1 MMLSL
6 LWLRG
11 LLLRHRGR
19 LVATCL
25 GIAMAVG
32 LLASIGA
39 FLNASQATMT
49 ARSVAGVPVDWQVEV
64 QGGADPA
71 AVLQRVRSQPGV
83 VAALPVGYG
92 GTTGL
97 SATTGGTTQTTGPG
111 TILGLPEGY
120 AGAFPLEMR
129 PLIGSAN
136 GTLIAQQ
143 TAANLHVGPG
153 DSVVVGL
160 AGSPP
165 ATVTI
170 AGVVDLPQADSLF
183 QGVGV
188 PKGSQPSA
196 PPDNVLVLPATSWHQ
211 VFDPVAASRPDQ
223 VHAQVHVRLDRN
235 LPSAP
240 AAAFDQVTGQARNLE
255 VRLAG
260 AGLVGNNLG
269 AALDGARADATYA
282 TVMFLFLGLPGGV
295 LAGLLTAV
303 VAAAGADR
311 RRREQALLR
320 ARGATVSTLLRL
332 AALEALVTGLVGS
345 ALGLAAA
352 FLIGRIAF
360 GSAGFGGDVRGA
372 VAWSVAAVIV
382 GLAVGVLVVAVPAWR
397 DALRST
403 IAGARRTQ
411 RRVSVPPWV
420 RLGLA
425 LVLIGAAVATYIV
438 TSRQGYQLV
447 LAPEGVPSISV
458 DYLAFLGPACL
469 WLGTAV
475 LTWRVAE
482 AALHRGR
489 RVLARVTHPIA
500 GPLAGTVAASMRRQ
514 RRLLAPAV
522 VLVALTGA
530 FAASTAVFNATYAQQ
545 AEIDARLT
553 NGADVTATLPPGVTG
568 ASGSEARLAAISGVH
583 GVEPLAHRFAYVG
596 ADLQDFYG
604 VRPST
609 IVAAGKLQD
618 AYFQGGSAIDLMSRL
633 AAQRDGILV
642 SGETVKDFQLQPGD
656 HLTLRLQDRH
666 SHALVPV
673 TFRYVGIA
681 KEFPTAP
688 RDSFLIANA
697 GYVAAVTG
705 DPSPSTYLI
714 DTGGTPP
721 SNVPAAVQQILGAGA
736 QVTDIGTTRHVV
748 GSSLTAV
755 DLNGLTR
762 LELGFALVFAVGSTG
777 LLLALGLLERRRT
790 FALAA
795 ALGARPAQLAAF
807 FWSEAG
813 FIMTGGIVAGAVA
826 GWALSEMLVAVLS
839 GVFDPPPAAL
849 AVPWGYLGT
858 AVGLSV
864 IAVAAV
870 VLSGTR
876 GLLRSPTS
884 LLREL

>member
-1 MMLSL
+1 
-6 LWLRG
+6 
-11 LLLRHRGR
+11 
-19 LVATCL
+19 
-25 GIAMAVG
+25 
-32 LLASIGA
+32 
-39 FLNASQATMT
+39 
-49 ARSVAGVPVDWQVEV
+49 
-64 QGGADPA
+64 
-71 AVLQRVRSQPGV
+71 
-83 VAALPVGYG
+83 
-92 GTTGL
+92 
-97 SATTGGTTQTTGPG
+97 
-111 TILGLPEGY
+111 
-120 AGAFPLEMR
+120 
-129 PLIGSAN
+129 
-136 GTLIAQQ
+136 
-143 TAANLHVGPG
+143 
-153 DSVVVGL
+153 
-160 AGSPP
+160 
-165 ATVTI
+165 
-170 AGVVDLPQADSLF
+170 
-183 QGVGV
+183 
-188 PKGSQPSA
+188 
-196 PPDNVLVLPATSWHQ
+196 
-211 VFDPVAASRPDQ
+211 
-223 VHAQVHVRLDRN
+223 
-235 LPSAP
+235 
-240 AAAFDQVTGQARNLE
+240 
-255 VRLAG
+255 
-260 AGLVGNNLG
+260 
-269 AALDGARADATYA
+269 
-282 TVMFLFLGLPGGV
+282 
-295 LAGLLTAV
+295 
-303 VAAAGADR
+303 
-311 RRREQALLR
+311 
-320 ARGATVSTLLRL
+320 
-332 AALEALVTGLVGS
+332 
-345 ALGLAAA
+345 
-352 FLIGRIAF
+352 
-360 GSAGFGGDVRGA
+360 
-372 VAWSVAAVIV
+372 
-382 GLAVGVLVVAVPAWR
+382 
-397 DALRST
+397 
-403 IAGARRTQ
+403 
-411 RRVSVPPWV
+411 V

-425 LVLIGAAVATYIV
+425 LVFIGAAIATYMV

-489 RVLARVTHPIA
+489 RVLARATHPIA

-553 NGADVTATLPPGVTG
+553 NGADVTATLPPGVT
-568 ASGSEARLAAISGVH
+568 AATGSEARLAAISGVH

-609 IVAAGKLQD
+609 IIAAGKLQD
-618 AYFQGGSAIDLMSRL
+618 AYFQGGSATDLMSR
-633 AAQRDGILV
+633 R
-642 SGETVKDFQLQPGD
+642 S
-656 HLTLRLQDRH
+656 R
-666 SHALVPV
+666 ALVPV

-697 GYVAAVTG
+697 GYVAAATG

-721 SNVPAAVQQILGAGA
+721 SNVPAAVQQILGVGA

-807 FWSEAG
+807 LWSEAG
-813 FIMTGGIVAGAVA
+813 FIMAGGIIAGAVA

-849 AVPWGYLGT
+849 AIPWGYLGT
-858 AVGLSV
+858 AVALSV
-864 IAVAAV
+864 VAVAAV